1 MHVSLF
7 AQTPPIIPP
16 SLEHV
21 KPLPC
26 PRRNHPFE
34 TKWAP
39 SLTTPKP
46 FKEIIANCPLVLQE
60 DTFHVDKAQSP
71 FYCSLSADETDVKAP
86 IKTEE
91 TASQEALQLKAKILE
106 GNKVLAA
113 FQEEAKA
120 ASRKHSAKKQAPE
133 PNQTNLVLLSKSEDK
148 NRSGFF
154 KKIPIPFHSAGIPK
168 DLIRNFLQ
176 GQLNPTALKNY
187 LANRFTLHF
196 NHAKFS
202 ITHFHEGDN
211 LHFTESSLQFTK
223 QEKTALAETARA
235 YGYDP
240 NDAQEMA
247 KYYKELLQIQAE
259 IKGDNKTQEWG
270 IAFQYKKGILK
281 TKPLKLPD

>member
-1 MHVSLF
+1 MIVSLF
-7 AQTPPIIPP
+7 SATPPIISPP
-16 SLEHV
+16 VEHV
-21 KPLPC
+21 KPLYH
-26 PRRNHPFE
+26 PRHNHPFE
-34 TKWAP
+34 TKMAP
-39 SLTTPKP
+39 SLTTAKP
-46 FKEIIANCPLVLQE
+46 FQKIIANCPLALQE
-60 DTFHVDKAQSP
+60 DTFHADKAKSP
-71 FYCSLSADETDVKAP
+71 SNCSLSAIETTAKAP
-86 IKTEE
+86 INAEE
-91 TASQEALQLKAKILE
+91 TISKEALQLKAKILE

-120 ASRKHSAKKQAPE
+120 SLGTPSKKQAPE
-133 PNQTNLVLLSKSEDK
+133 PNQTNLVLLAKSEDK
-148 NRSGFF
+148 NNAGPL
-154 KKIPIPFHSAGIPK
+154 KKIPIPFHSAGISR
-168 DLIRNFLQ
+168 DLIRNFLK
-176 GQLNPTALKNY
+176 GQLNPTFLKNY

-223 QEKTALAETARA
+223 QEKSALAETARA

-259 IKGDNKTQEWG
+259 VKGDNKTQEWG

-281 TKPLKLPD
+281 TKPLKLPN